1 MTETPVSTAPSVCA
15 PLPEPCGRVYRRD
28 GRTVVALRDEIDI
41 ATAALIGPALDGAT
55 SQDTPQLVVDLTE
68 VSFLDC
74 SGLNL
79 LCRARRRALDRDGRF
94 WLVCDCPR
102 ILRLLRA
109 GRLHDLFRPVATPDE
124 AFRRAAA
131 PDDAPRA
138 AESAAATGSRPGTEV
153 GPAHPPSALSR
164 APRPAGRGSG
174 ELSLARPRT
183 RRT

>member
-1 MTETPVSTAPSVCA
+1 MTHTPAPTAAPVPA

-28 GRTVVALRDEIDI
+28 GRTVVALRDEIDL

-55 SQDTPQLVVDLTE
+55 AQNAPDLVVDLSE

-74 SGLNL
+74 SGLSL

-94 WLVCDCPR
+94 SLVCDCPR

-124 AFRRAAA
+124 VFRGPGTAAA
-131 PDDAPRA
+131 A
-138 AESAAATGSRPGTEV
+138 GT
-153 GPAHPPSALSR
+153 
-164 APRPAGRGSG
+164 
-174 ELSLARPRT
+174 
-183 RRT
+183 

>member
-1 MTETPVSTAPSVCA
+1 MTERLSPTASPALV

-41 ATAALIGPALDGAT
+41 ATAALIAPALDVAT
-55 SQDTPQLVVDLTE
+55 SDGSPHVVVDLTE

-74 SGLNL
+74 SGLTL
-79 LCRARRRALDRDGRF
+79 LHRARRRALDRDGRF

-124 AFRRAAA
+124 AFR
-131 PDDAPRA
+131 
-138 AESAAATGSRPGTEV
+138 AE
-153 GPAHPPSALSR
+153 GPQDPS
-164 APRPAGRGSG
+164 GSG
-174 ELSLARPRT
+174 AGARHRPPDPSVS
-183 RRT
+183 